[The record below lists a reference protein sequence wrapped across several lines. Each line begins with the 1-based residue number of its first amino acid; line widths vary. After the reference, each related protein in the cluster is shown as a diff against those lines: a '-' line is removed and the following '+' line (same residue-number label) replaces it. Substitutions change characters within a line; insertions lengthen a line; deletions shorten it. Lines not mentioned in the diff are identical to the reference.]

1 MGGVASGIGNVV
13 GSLLGTKQATDAQLK
28 AQREASAQAEARA
41 QQQAELQRQEL
52 NKANAK
58 TPDMGSL
65 LDRAQAASKLGAQGT
80 ILTGNQGVDEDSLL
94 LGKKSLL
101 GS

>member
-1 MGGVASGIGNVV
+1 MGGAVSSIGNVV
-13 GSLLGTKQATDAQLK
+13 GGLVGGITGANAQIK
-28 AQREASAQAEARA
+28 AQEKAAKQAEARA

-65 LDRAQAASKLGAQGT
+65 LDRASAASKLGAQGT
-80 ILTGNQGVDEDSLL
+80 ILTGSQGVDDDSLL